1 MARFG
6 SVITAMVTPFTA
18 DGELD
23 YEGAAELA
31 RWLVAQG
38 NDALVLSGTTGEAAC
53 LTDEEQIALWRA
65 VRAAVNVPLIA
76 GSGTNDTR
84 HAAELTSAAA
94 GAGMDAVLIV
104 TPYYNRP
111 SQAGIEAHFHY
122 VCAATELPAIMYDIP
137 VRTGRKIGTDL
148 IVRMAKEIPN
158 VVGLKDAAGDPG
170 ATSRVIAEAP
180 EGFEVFSGD
189 DSLTLPLLAVGAV
202 GVIGVATHW
211 AAPVMTQ
218 MISAFQSGD
227 IVRAQQLNER
237 MIESYE
243 FETGDLNPNPVPTK
257 AMILK
262 NAHLKCIAGCTRESR
277 RNEAQIEVEGKKTR
291 HVGEGAGCAR
301 FTGNACIGH
310 LPRRSG

>member
-1 MARFG
+1 MSRFG

-23 YEGAAELA
+23 HEGAAELA

-53 LTDEEQIALWRA
+53 LTDEEQIALWHT
-65 VRAAVNVPLIA
+65 VRAAVDVPLIA

-84 HAAELTSAAA
+84 HAAELTSAAS

-111 SQAGIEAHFHY
+111 SQAGIEAHFQH
-122 VCAATELPAIMYDIP
+122 VCAATELPVIVYDIP
-137 VRTGRKIGTDL
+137 VRTGRKIGSDL
-148 IVRMAKEIPN
+148 ILRMANEIPN

-170 ATSRVIAEAP
+170 ATARLIADAP

-189 DSLTLPLLAVGAV
+189 DPLTLSLLAVGAV

-211 AAPVMTQ
+211 AAPVMSE
-218 MISAFQSGD
+218 MIAAFQAGD
-227 IVRAQQLNER
+227 IVRARDLNAR

-257 AMILK
+257 AMLRAIGQP
-262 NAHLKCIAGCTRESR
+262 AGPCRPPMGFGPADLEERALGVHR
-277 RNEAQIEVEGKKTR
+277 RLYA
-291 HVGEGAGCAR
+291 
-301 FTGNACIGH
+301 
-310 LPRRSG
+310 

>member
-243 FETGDLNPNPVPTK
+243 FET
-257 AMILK
+257 
-262 NAHLKCIAGCTRESR
+262 
-277 RNEAQIEVEGKKTR
+277 
-291 HVGEGAGCAR
+291 
-301 FTGNACIGH
+301 
-310 LPRRSG
+310 

>member
-1 MARFG
+1 MSRFG

-23 YEGAAELA
+23 HEGAAELA

-53 LTDEEQIALWRA
+53 LTDEEQIALWRSVRSA
-65 VRAAVNVPLIA
+65 VDVPLIA

-111 SQAGIEAHFHY
+111 SQAGIEAHFRH
-122 VCAATELPAIMYDIP
+122 VCDATELPVIVYDIP
-137 VRTGRKIGTDL
+137 VRTGRKIGSDL
-148 IVRMAKEIPN
+148 ILRMATEIPN

-170 ATSRVIAEAP
+170 ATARLIADAP
-180 EGFEVFSGD
+180 DGFEVFSGD
-189 DSLTLPLLAVGAV
+189 DPLTLSLLAVGAV

-211 AAPVMTQ
+211 AAPVMAQ
-218 MISAFQSGD
+218 MIQAFQAGD
-227 IVRAQQLNER
+227 IARAQQLNAR

-257 AMILK
+257 AMLRAIGQP
-262 NAHLKCIAGCTRESR
+262 AGPCRPPMGFGPDDLEERALAVHR
-277 RNEAQIEVEGKKTR
+277 RLYA
-291 HVGEGAGCAR
+291 
-301 FTGNACIGH
+301 
-310 LPRRSG
+310 

>member
-1 MARFG
+1 MSRFG
-6 SVITAMVTPFTA
+6 SVITAMITPFTA
-18 DGELD
+18 DGALD
-23 YEGAAELA
+23 HEGAAELA

-53 LTDEEQIALWRA
+53 LTDEEQIALWHT
-65 VRAAVNVPLIA
+65 VRAAVDVPLIA

-84 HAAELTSAAA
+84 HAAELTSAAS

-111 SQAGIEAHFHY
+111 SQAGIEAHFHH
-122 VCAATELPAIMYDIP
+122 VCAATELPVVVYDIP
-137 VRTGRKIGTDL
+137 VRTGRKIGTEL
-148 IVRMAKEIPN
+148 ILRMANDIPN

-170 ATSRVIAEAP
+170 ATARLIAAAP
-180 EGFEVFSGD
+180 EGFEVYSGD
-189 DSLTLPLLAVGAV
+189 DPLTLPLLAVGAV

-218 MISAFQSGD
+218 MISAFKAGD
-227 IVRAQQLNER
+227 IARAQELNAR

-257 AMILK
+257 AMLRAIGQP
-262 NAHLKCIAGCTRESR
+262 AGPCRPPMGFGPDDLEER
-277 RNEAQIEVEGKKTR
+277 ALAVHHRLYA
-291 HVGEGAGCAR
+291 
-301 FTGNACIGH
+301 
-310 LPRRSG
+310 

>member
-1 MARFG
+1 MSRFG
-6 SVITAMVTPFTA
+6 SVITAMVTPFSA

-23 YEGAAELA
+23 HEGAAELA

-53 LTDEEQIALWRA
+53 LTDEEQIALWRS
-65 VRAAVNVPLIA
+65 VRAAVDVPLIA

-94 GAGMDAVLIV
+94 DAGMDAVLIV

-111 SQAGIEAHFHY
+111 SQAGIEAHFRY
-122 VCAATELPAIMYDIP
+122 VCAATELPVIVYDIP
-137 VRTGRKIGTDL
+137 VRTGRKIGSDL
-148 IVRMAKEIPN
+148 ILRMATEIPN

-170 ATSRVIAEAP
+170 ATARLIADAP

-189 DSLTLPLLAVGAV
+189 DPLTLSLLAVGAV

-211 AAPVMTQ
+211 AAPVMAQ
-218 MISAFQSGD
+218 MIQAFQAGD
-227 IVRAQQLNER
+227 VVRAQQLNAR

-257 AMILK
+257 AMLRAIGQPAGPCRPPMGFGPDDLEER
-262 NAHLKCIAGCTRESR
+262 AHAVHR
-277 RNEAQIEVEGKKTR
+277 RLYA
-291 HVGEGAGCAR
+291 
-301 FTGNACIGH
+301 
-310 LPRRSG
+310 

>member
-1 MARFG
+1 MSRFG
-6 SVITAMVTPFTA
+6 SVITAMITPFFA
-18 DGELD
+18 DGALD
-23 YEGAAELA
+23 HEGAAELA

-53 LTDEEQIALWRA
+53 LTDEEQIALWHT
-65 VRAAVNVPLIA
+65 VRAAVDVPLIA

-84 HAAELTSAAA
+84 HAAELTSAAS

-111 SQAGIEAHFHY
+111 SQAGIEAHFHH
-122 VCAATELPAIMYDIP
+122 VCAATELPVIVYDIP
-137 VRTGRKIGTDL
+137 VRTGRKIGTEL
-148 IVRMAKEIPN
+148 ILRMANEIPN

-170 ATSRVIAEAP
+170 ATARLIAAAP
-180 EGFEVFSGD
+180 EGFEVYSGD
-189 DSLTLPLLAVGAV
+189 DPLTLPLLAVGAV

-218 MISAFQSGD
+218 MISAFKSGD
-227 IVRAQQLNER
+227 IARAQQLNAR

-257 AMILK
+257 AMLRAIGQP
-262 NAHLKCIAGCTRESR
+262 AGPCRPPMGFGPEDLEER
-277 RNEAQIEVEGKKTR
+277 ALAVHHRLYA
-291 HVGEGAGCAR
+291 
-301 FTGNACIGH
+301 
-310 LPRRSG
+310 

>member
-1 MARFG
+1 MSRFG

-23 YEGAAELA
+23 HEGAAELA

-65 VRAAVNVPLIA
+65 VRSAVDVPLIA

-94 GAGMDAVLIV
+94 DAGMDAVLIV

-111 SQAGIEAHFHY
+111 SQAGIEAHFRH
-122 VCAATELPAIMYDIP
+122 VCEATELPVIVYDIP
-137 VRTGRKIGTDL
+137 VRTGRKIGSDL
-148 IVRMAKEIPN
+148 ILRMANEIPN

-170 ATSRVIAEAP
+170 ATARLIADAP
-180 EGFEVFSGD
+180 AGFEVFSGD
-189 DSLTLPLLAVGAV
+189 DPLTLSLIAVGAV

-211 AAPVMTQ
+211 AAPVMAQ
-218 MISAFQSGD
+218 MIQAFQAGD
-227 IVRAQQLNER
+227 VVRAQQLNAR
-237 MIESYE
+237 MIESYD

-257 AMILK
+257 AMLRAIGQP
-262 NAHLKCIAGCTRESR
+262 AGPCRPPMGFGPDDLEERALEVHR
-277 RNEAQIEVEGKKTR
+277 RLYA
-291 HVGEGAGCAR
+291 
-301 FTGNACIGH
+301 
-310 LPRRSG
+310 

>member
-23 YEGAAELA
+23 HEGAAELA

-38 NDALVLSGTTGEAAC
+38 NEALVLSGTTGEAAC
-53 LTDEEQIALWRA
+53 LTDEEQIALWRT
-65 VRAAVNVPLIA
+65 VRAAVGVPLIA

-227 IVRAQQLNER
+227 IARAQQLNER

-257 AMILK
+257 AMLRAIGQP
-262 NAHLKCIAGCTRESR
+262 AGPCRPPMGFGPDDLEERALEVHR
-277 RNEAQIEVEGKKTR
+277 RLYA
-291 HVGEGAGCAR
+291 
-301 FTGNACIGH
+301 
-310 LPRRSG
+310 

>member
-1 MARFG
+1 MSRFG
-6 SVITAMVTPFTA
+6 SVITAMVTPFSA

-23 YEGAAELA
+23 HEGAAELA

-53 LTDEEQIALWRA
+53 LTDEEQIALWRTVRSA
-65 VRAAVNVPLIA
+65 VDVPLIA

-94 GAGMDAVLIV
+94 DAGMDAVLIV

-111 SQAGIEAHFHY
+111 SQAGIEAHFRY
-122 VCAATELPAIMYDIP
+122 VCAATELPVIVYDIP
-137 VRTGRKIGTDL
+137 VRTGRKIGSDL
-148 IVRMAKEIPN
+148 ILRMANEIPN

-170 ATSRVIAEAP
+170 ATARLIADAP
-180 EGFEVFSGD
+180 DGFEVFSGD
-189 DSLTLPLLAVGAV
+189 DPLTLSLLAVGAV

-211 AAPVMTQ
+211 AAPVMAQ
-218 MISAFQSGD
+218 MIGAFQAGD
-227 IVRAQQLNER
+227 IVRAQQLNAR

-257 AMILK
+257 AMLRAIGQP
-262 NAHLKCIAGCTRESR
+262 AGPCRPPMGFGPDDLEERALAVHR
-277 RNEAQIEVEGKKTR
+277 RLYA
-291 HVGEGAGCAR
+291 
-301 FTGNACIGH
+301 
-310 LPRRSG
+310 

>member
-1 MARFG
+1 MSRFG

-23 YEGAAELA
+23 HEGAAELA

-38 NDALVLSGTTGEAAC
+38 NEALVLSGTTGEAAC
-53 LTDEEQIALWRA
+53 LTDEEQIALWRT
-65 VRAAVNVPLIA
+65 VRAAVDVPLIA

-158 VVGLKDAAGDPG
+158 IVGLKDAAGDPG

-189 DSLTLPLLAVGAV
+189 DSLTLSLLAVGAV

-257 AMILK
+257 AMLRAIGQP
-262 NAHLKCIAGCTRESR
+262 AGPCRPPMGFGPDDLEERALEVHR
-277 RNEAQIEVEGKKTR
+277 RLYA
-291 HVGEGAGCAR
+291 
-301 FTGNACIGH
+301 
-310 LPRRSG
+310 

>member
-1 MARFG
+1 MSRFG

-23 YEGAAELA
+23 HEGAAELA

-53 LTDEEQIALWRA
+53 LTDEEQIALWRT
-65 VRAAVNVPLIA
+65 VRAAVDVPLIA

-111 SQAGIEAHFHY
+111 SQAGIEAHFRH
-122 VCAATELPAIMYDIP
+122 VCAATELPVIVYDIP
-137 VRTGRKIGTDL
+137 VRTGRKIGSDL
-148 IVRMAKEIPN
+148 ILRMANEIPN

-170 ATSRVIAEAP
+170 ATARLIADAP
-180 EGFEVFSGD
+180 DGFEVFSGD
-189 DSLTLPLLAVGAV
+189 DPLTLSLLAVGAV

-211 AAPVMTQ
+211 AAPVMAQ
-218 MISAFQSGD
+218 MIRAFQDGD
-227 IVRAQQLNER
+227 IARAQQLNAR
-237 MIESYE
+237 MIESYD

-257 AMILK
+257 AMLRAIGQP
-262 NAHLKCIAGCTRESR
+262 AGPCRPPMGFGPEDLEERALAVHR
-277 RNEAQIEVEGKKTR
+277 RLYA
-291 HVGEGAGCAR
+291 
-301 FTGNACIGH
+301 
-310 LPRRSG
+310 

>member
-1 MARFG
+1 MSRFG
-6 SVITAMVTPFTA
+6 SVITAMITPFTA
-18 DGELD
+18 DGALD
-23 YEGAAELA
+23 HEGAAELA

-53 LTDEEQIALWRA
+53 LTDEEQIALWHT
-65 VRAAVNVPLIA
+65 VRAAVDVPLIA

-84 HAAELTSAAA
+84 HAAELTSAAS

-111 SQAGIEAHFHY
+111 SQAGIEAHFHH
-122 VCAATELPAIMYDIP
+122 VCAATELPVIVYDIP
-137 VRTGRKIGTDL
+137 VRTGRKIGTEL
-148 IVRMAKEIPN
+148 ILRMANEIPN

-170 ATSRVIAEAP
+170 ATARLIAAAP
-180 EGFEVFSGD
+180 EGFEVYSGD
-189 DSLTLPLLAVGAV
+189 DPLTLPLLAVGAV

-218 MISAFQSGD
+218 MISAFKAGD
-227 IVRAQQLNER
+227 IARAQQLNAR

-257 AMILK
+257 AMLRAIGQP
-262 NAHLKCIAGCTRESR
+262 AGPCRPPMGFGPEDLEER
-277 RNEAQIEVEGKKTR
+277 ALAVHHRLYA
-291 HVGEGAGCAR
+291 
-301 FTGNACIGH
+301 
-310 LPRRSG
+310 

>member
-227 IVRAQQLNER
+227 SARAQQLNER

-257 AMILK
+257 AMLRAIGQP
-262 NAHLKCIAGCTRESR
+262 AGPCRPPMGFGPDDLEERALEVHR
-277 RNEAQIEVEGKKTR
+277 RLYA
-291 HVGEGAGCAR
+291 
-301 FTGNACIGH
+301 
-310 LPRRSG
+310 

>member
-1 MARFG
+1 MSRFG

-23 YEGAAELA
+23 HEGAAELA

-38 NDALVLSGTTGEAAC
+38 NEALVLSGTTGEAAC
-53 LTDEEQIALWRA
+53 LTDEEQIALWRT
-65 VRAAVNVPLIA
+65 VRAAVDVPLIA

-257 AMILK
+257 AMLRAIGQP
-262 NAHLKCIAGCTRESR
+262 AGPCRPPMGFGPDDLEERALEVHR
-277 RNEAQIEVEGKKTR
+277 RLYA
-291 HVGEGAGCAR
+291 
-301 FTGNACIGH
+301 
-310 LPRRSG
+310 

>member
-1 MARFG
+1 MSRFG

-23 YEGAAELA
+23 HEGAAELA

-53 LTDEEQIALWRA
+53 LTDDEQIALWRT
-65 VRAAVNVPLIA
+65 VRAAVDVPLIA

-84 HAAELTSAAA
+84 HAAELTAAAA

-111 SQAGIEAHFHY
+111 SQAGIEAHFRH
-122 VCAATELPAIMYDIP
+122 VCGATELPVIVYDIP
-137 VRTGRKIGTDL
+137 VRTGRKIGSDL
-148 IVRMAKEIPN
+148 ILRMANEIPN

-170 ATSRVIAEAP
+170 ATARLIADAP
-180 EGFEVFSGD
+180 DGFEVFSGD
-189 DSLTLPLLAVGAV
+189 DPLTLSLLAVGAV

-211 AAPVMTQ
+211 AAPVMAQ
-218 MISAFQSGD
+218 MISAFQAGD
-227 IVRAQQLNER
+227 IARAQQLNAR
-237 MIESYE
+237 MIESYD

-257 AMILK
+257 AMLRAIGQP
-262 NAHLKCIAGCTRESR
+262 AGPCRPPMGFGPEDLEERALAVHR
-277 RNEAQIEVEGKKTR
+277 RLYA
-291 HVGEGAGCAR
+291 
-301 FTGNACIGH
+301 
-310 LPRRSG
+310 

>member
-1 MARFG
+1 MAGCAGTVTPMSRFG

-23 YEGAAELA
+23 HEGAAELA

-53 LTDEEQIALWRA
+53 LTDEEQIALWRT
-65 VRAAVNVPLIA
+65 VRAAVDVPLIA

-111 SQAGIEAHFHY
+111 SQAGIEAHFRQ
-122 VCAATELPAIMYDIP
+122 VCAATELPVIVYDIP
-137 VRTGRKIGTDL
+137 VRTGRKIGSDL
-148 IVRMAKEIPN
+148 IVRMANEIPN

-170 ATSRVIAEAP
+170 ATARLIADAP
-180 EGFEVFSGD
+180 DGFEVFSGD
-189 DSLTLPLLAVGAV
+189 DPLTLSLLAVGAV

-211 AAPVMTQ
+211 AAPVMAQ
-218 MISAFQSGD
+218 MIQAFQAGD
-227 IVRAQQLNER
+227 IARAQQLNAR

-257 AMILK
+257 AMLRAIGQP
-262 NAHLKCIAGCTRESR
+262 AGPCRPPMGFGPDDLEERALAVHR
-277 RNEAQIEVEGKKTR
+277 RLYA
-291 HVGEGAGCAR
+291 
-301 FTGNACIGH
+301 
-310 LPRRSG
+310 

>member
-1 MARFG
+1 MAGCAGTVTPMSRFG
-6 SVITAMVTPFTA
+6 SVITAMVTPFSA

-23 YEGAAELA
+23 HEGAAELA

-53 LTDEEQIALWRA
+53 LTDEEQIALWRTVRSA
-65 VRAAVNVPLIA
+65 VDVPLIA

-94 GAGMDAVLIV
+94 DAGMDAVLIV

-111 SQAGIEAHFHY
+111 SQAGIEAHFRY
-122 VCAATELPAIMYDIP
+122 VCAATELPVIVYDIP
-137 VRTGRKIGTDL
+137 VRTGRKIGSDL
-148 IVRMAKEIPN
+148 ILRMANEIPN

-170 ATSRVIAEAP
+170 ATARLIADAP
-180 EGFEVFSGD
+180 DGFEVFSGD
-189 DSLTLPLLAVGAV
+189 DPLTLSLLAVGAV

-211 AAPVMTQ
+211 AAPVMAQ
-218 MISAFQSGD
+218 MISAFQAGD
-227 IVRAQQLNER
+227 IVRAQQLNAR

-257 AMILK
+257 AMLRAIGQP
-262 NAHLKCIAGCTRESR
+262 AGPCRPPMVFGPDDLEERALAVHR
-277 RNEAQIEVEGKKTR
+277 RLYA
-291 HVGEGAGCAR
+291 
-301 FTGNACIGH
+301 
-310 LPRRSG
+310 

>member
-1 MARFG
+1 MSRFG

-23 YEGAAELA
+23 HEGAAELA

-38 NDALVLSGTTGEAAC
+38 NEALVLSGTTGEAAC
-53 LTDEEQIALWRA
+53 LTDEEQIALWRT
-65 VRAAVNVPLIA
+65 VRAAVDVPLIA

-170 ATSRVIAEAP
+170 ATSRVIAETP

-257 AMILK
+257 AMLRAIGQP
-262 NAHLKCIAGCTRESR
+262 AGPCRPPMGFGPDDLEERALEVHR
-277 RNEAQIEVEGKKTR
+277 RLYA
-291 HVGEGAGCAR
+291 
-301 FTGNACIGH
+301 
-310 LPRRSG
+310 

>member
-1 MARFG
+1 MSRFG

-23 YEGAAELA
+23 HEGAAELA

-53 LTDEEQIALWRA
+53 LTDEEQIALWHT
-65 VRAAVNVPLIA
+65 VRAAVEVPLIA

-84 HAAELTSAAA
+84 HAAELTGAAA

-111 SQAGIEAHFHY
+111 SQAGIEAHFQH
-122 VCAATELPAIMYDIP
+122 VCAATELPVIVYDIP
-137 VRTGRKIGTDL
+137 VRTGRKIGSDL
-148 IVRMAKEIPN
+148 ILRMANEIPN

-170 ATSRVIAEAP
+170 ATARLIADAP
-180 EGFEVFSGD
+180 AGFEVFSGD
-189 DSLTLPLLAVGAV
+189 DPLTLSLLAVGAV

-211 AAPVMTQ
+211 AAPVMAQ
-218 MISAFQSGD
+218 MITAFQAGD
-227 IVRAQQLNER
+227 IARAQQLNAR

-257 AMILK
+257 AMLRAIGQP
-262 NAHLKCIAGCTRESR
+262 AGPCRPPMGFGPEDLEERALAVHR
-277 RNEAQIEVEGKKTR
+277 RLYA
-291 HVGEGAGCAR
+291 
-301 FTGNACIGH
+301 
-310 LPRRSG
+310 

>member
-1 MARFG
+1 MSRFG
-6 SVITAMVTPFTA
+6 SVITAMVAPFSA

-23 YEGAAELA
+23 HEGAAELA

-53 LTDEEQIALWRA
+53 LTDEEQIALWRT
-65 VRAAVNVPLIA
+65 VRAAVDVPLIA

-94 GAGMDAVLIV
+94 DAGMDAVLIV

-111 SQAGIEAHFHY
+111 SQAGIEAHFRH
-122 VCAATELPAIMYDIP
+122 VCAATELPVIVYDIP
-137 VRTGRKIGTDL
+137 VRTGRKIGSDL
-148 IVRMAKEIPN
+148 ILRMANEIPN

-170 ATSRVIAEAP
+170 ATARLIADAP
-180 EGFEVFSGD
+180 DGFEVLSGD
-189 DSLTLPLLAVGAV
+189 DPLTLSLLAVGAV

-211 AAPVMTQ
+211 AAPVMAQ
-218 MISAFQSGD
+218 MIGAFQAGD
-227 IVRAQQLNER
+227 IARAQQLNAR

-257 AMILK
+257 AMLRAIGQP
-262 NAHLKCIAGCTRESR
+262 AGPCRPPMGFGPDDLEERALAVHR
-277 RNEAQIEVEGKKTR
+277 RLYA
-291 HVGEGAGCAR
+291 
-301 FTGNACIGH
+301 
-310 LPRRSG
+310 

>member
-1 MARFG
+1 MSRFG
-6 SVITAMVTPFTA
+6 SVITAMITPFSA
-18 DGELD
+18 DGALD
-23 YEGAAELA
+23 HEGAAELA

-53 LTDEEQIALWRA
+53 LTDEEQIALWRT
-65 VRAAVNVPLIA
+65 VRAAVDVPLIA

-84 HAAELTSAAA
+84 HAAELTSAAS

-111 SQAGIEAHFHY
+111 SQAGIEAHFHH
-122 VCAATELPAIMYDIP
+122 VCAATELPVIVYDIP
-137 VRTGRKIGTDL
+137 VRTGRKIGTEL
-148 IVRMAKEIPN
+148 ILRMANEIPN

-170 ATSRVIAEAP
+170 ATARLIAVAP
-180 EGFEVFSGD
+180 EGFEVYSGD
-189 DSLTLPLLAVGAV
+189 DPLTLPLLAVGAV

-218 MISAFQSGD
+218 MISAFKAGD
-227 IVRAQQLNER
+227 IARAQQLNAR

-257 AMILK
+257 AMLRAIGQP
-262 NAHLKCIAGCTRESR
+262 AGPCRPPMGFGPDDLEERALAVHR
-277 RNEAQIEVEGKKTR
+277 RLYA
-291 HVGEGAGCAR
+291 
-301 FTGNACIGH
+301 
-310 LPRRSG
+310 

>member
-1 MARFG
+1 MSRFG
-6 SVITAMVTPFTA
+6 SVITAMVTPFSA

-23 YEGAAELA
+23 HEGAAELA

-53 LTDEEQIALWRA
+53 LTDEEQIALWRS
-65 VRAAVNVPLIA
+65 VRAAVDVPLIA

-94 GAGMDAVLIV
+94 DAGMNAVLIV

-111 SQAGIEAHFHY
+111 SQAGIEAHFRY
-122 VCAATELPAIMYDIP
+122 VCAATELPVIVYDIP
-137 VRTGRKIGTDL
+137 VRTGRKIGSDL
-148 IVRMAKEIPN
+148 ILRMATEIPN

-170 ATSRVIAEAP
+170 ATARLIADAP

-189 DSLTLPLLAVGAV
+189 DPLTLSLLAVGAV

-211 AAPVMTQ
+211 AAPVMAQ
-218 MISAFQSGD
+218 MIQAFQAGD
-227 IVRAQQLNER
+227 VVRAQQLNAR

-257 AMILK
+257 AMLRVIGQP
-262 NAHLKCIAGCTRESR
+262 AGPCRPPMGFGPDDLEERALAVHR
-277 RNEAQIEVEGKKTR
+277 RLYA
-291 HVGEGAGCAR
+291 
-301 FTGNACIGH
+301 
-310 LPRRSG
+310 